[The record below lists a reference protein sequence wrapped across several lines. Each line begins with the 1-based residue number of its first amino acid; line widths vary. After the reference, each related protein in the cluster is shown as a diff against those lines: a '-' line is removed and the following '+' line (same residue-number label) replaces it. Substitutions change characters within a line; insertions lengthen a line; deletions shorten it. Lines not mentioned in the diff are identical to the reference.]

1 MEPLIINF
9 TPTGMIPTKEQTPHV
24 PVSPEEIIEDVHQA
38 NELGITLVHL
48 HARDENGRPTYKA
61 SVYEKIFSGIRKHCP
76 DLVLCASL
84 SGRDFPEV
92 EKRGEVL
99 QLKPDMGSLTCSSLN
114 FPRSASINSPQTIP
128 ALVERM
134 NELGVIPELECFDS
148 GMVNYSKYLIH
159 KGMVTAPFYYNILF
173 GNISNAQADLGYAGL
188 ILHDL
193 PENSYWAFAGIG
205 GEQLKMN
212 TWAIAAGGHVRI
224 GLEDNIWYDQ
234 ERKKLAS
241 NLDLIKRIHTV
252 AELFERPVMTPGEF
266 GNLGFYNG
274 SRN

>member
-1 MEPLIINF
+1 MDPLIINF
-9 TPTGMIPTKEQTPHV
+9 TPTGMIPTKEQTPFV
-24 PVSPEEIIEDVHQA
+24 PVSPDEIIEDVHQA

-48 HARDENGRPTYKA
+48 HARDENGVPTYKA

-114 FPRSASINSPQTIP
+114 FPKSASVNSPQTIP

-188 ILHDL
+188 ILNDL

-212 TWAIAAGGHVRI
+212 TWAISAGGHVRI

-234 ERKKLAS
+234 QRKKLAS
-241 NLDLIKRIHTV
+241 NLDLIKRIHV
-252 AELFERPVMTPGEF
+252 LAELFERPIMTASEF